1 MANASDEAQ
10 LDLLGYLSV
19 LWNRKWLVLGLA
31 GVTLVAALALSFS
44 KPQEYVSSTKIL
56 VTPTALNPPGSVPLP
71 NTISLATEAD
81 IVRSQP
87 VASAA
92 AGSLGGGVT
101 ASTVLADTS
110 SDYSAASTQVMVIS
124 FRADDAAIAQRGAQA
139 VAQAYLD
146 NRSAQAA
153 AAADAAVKQA
163 NEQIDSLQKE
173 ADAAAKT
180 ATRASDGS
188 SAQIEASNQAA
199 QINGQ
204 IAIWQSNLSVLNLQ
218 AVNPGEILVPAGL
231 PTEPAS
237 PDHKKDASRAI
248 LLGLLIGIAA
258 ALFTDSLQRRAA
270 AG

>member
-1 MANASDEAQ
+1 MANASNGEQ
-10 LDLLGYLSV
+10 LDLLGYLNV
-19 LWNRKWLVLGLA
+19 LWNRRWMVLGLA
-31 GVTLVAALALSFS
+31 GVTLLAALVFSFS
-44 KPQEYVSSTKIL
+44 KNQTYVSSTKIL
-56 VTPTALNPPGSVPLP
+56 IKPTALNPPGSVPLP
-71 NTISLATEAD
+71 STISLATEAD

-87 VASAA
+87 VAAAA
-92 AGSLGGGVT
+92 AGTLGGGIS
-101 ASTVLADTS
+101 AGTVLADTAA
-110 SDYSAASTQVMVIS
+110 DYPATSTQVMVIS
-124 FRADDAAIAQRGAQA
+124 FRADDATTAQRGAQA

-146 NRSAQAA
+146 NRSAQAV

-163 NEQIDSLQKE
+163 NEQIASLQKQ

-180 ATRASDGS
+180 AANAPAGS
-188 SAQIEASNQAA
+188 SEEIQATNEAA

-231 PTEPAS
+231 PSEPAS

-258 ALFTDSLQRRAA
+258 ALFTDSVQRRSA